1 MFLYTYASMVH
12 INTAMPYTS
21 TMSGILCQE
30 TAFFDFI
37 SVLSMHYTFCTHQ
50 GRSQGGFKGFGRT
63 PFSELSFLNR
73 DTG

>member
-1 MFLYTYASMVH
+1 MFMVWGSH
-12 INTAMPYTS
+12 
-21 TMSGILCQE
+21 C
-30 TAFFDFI
+30 
-37 SVLSMHYTFCTHQ
+37 Q

>member
-1 MFLYTYASMVH
+1 MKQSLLCPRISMLFTVK
-12 INTAMPYTS
+12 I
-21 TMSGILCQE
+21 
-30 TAFFDFI
+30 AFTVQADH
-37 SVLSMHYTFCTHQ
+37 VYNQ